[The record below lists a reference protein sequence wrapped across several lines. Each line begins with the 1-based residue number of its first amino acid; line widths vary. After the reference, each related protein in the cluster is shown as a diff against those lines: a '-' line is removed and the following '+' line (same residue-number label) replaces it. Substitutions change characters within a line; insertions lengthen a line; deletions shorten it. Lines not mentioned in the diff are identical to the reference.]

1 MCATGGNI
9 LPGAWTTWES
19 SAFGEDA
26 GGQEGMGGGGRGK
39 GEGRGG
45 GAGGAWLAWPSSEAP
60 AAHGGLSIFTPFAA
74 L

>member
-1 MCATGGNI
+1 
-9 LPGAWTTWES
+9 
-19 SAFGEDA
+19 
-26 GGQEGMGGGGRGK
+26 MGGGGRGK

-45 GAGGAWLAWPSSEAP
+45 EGSMGRGRGRGREGAWLAWPSSVAP